1 MPQPTSFALSEAN
14 QRRLNMVAPGLLERV
29 RAHVHL
35 PETTVTWSSAVC
47 RQLQAKGQHDLAQ
60 TFADA
65 THQVMHLIREEIK
78 EKLTRR

>member
-14 QRRLNMVAPGLLERV
+14 QRRLGMVAPGLLERV

-47 RQLQAKGQHDLAQ
+47 RQLVTVHDKCYWFIQ
-60 TFADA
+60 NA
-65 THQVMHLIREEIK
+65 TESDPSPYGLIAA
-78 EKLTRR
+78 